1 MSERVSNQLA
11 RAVADGHDAAAVGR
25 IELALD
31 LLDSRAR
38 VKELEGAAR
47 ECLSLIDK
55 DASTHARPTT
65 RAVFAVQG
73 ILRRVLSGEE

>member
-38 VKELEGAAR
+38 VEELEEALDIAVCG
-47 ECLSLIDK
+47 IDEGSALRLK
-55 DASTHARPTT
+55 FE
-65 RAVFAVQG
+65 RA
-73 ILRRVLSGEE
+73 LRGEER